1 MKWPNFPQ
9 LLLLLLS
16 LTSLFACKSEEEVE
30 PYDPTTQGRVSF
42 ELVRHNV
49 YILSD
54 LTDARTIK
62 VTLLT
67 SEGDT
72 LALPSLPLSGNE
84 DLISTPFLPLPAG
97 EYTLLGYR
105 CFDLQADLIEDLD
118 IELTKDNRFEVA
130 PGTDTPFSL
139 PIQVKQV
146 LTTSNLYNSLRG
158 ICLEI
163 LGDDESLWPASWDFE
178 SGEIDINW
186 AGLEFDTDANSNPTD
201 VIGLVIDGEPDYII
215 NSDTW
220 ERQLVSLPEFHDMKV
235 LPSCVANLTGLQNL
249 VIRRCMLEEIPVEIA
264 KSHINSLAIEHTPL
278 KHLPEELGEMPDLTD
293 VFLRGNALS
302 QFPACFTRVSTME
315 VFSIEDEALSEIPAS
330 IAAWGEHLVSLTIA
344 GTLVKEIPDVFDRL
358 WHISSLDFSR
368 NAHLSTLPPTI
379 GMEKIPYG
387 VGENF
392 SYSAITGLDLHECA
406 FTSIPAEVQRG
417 GIRYLNMARN
427 AITQVTAQQISAMTD
442 LETLVLDGN
451 QLTHFPRLTNPRLT
465 MLSLIGTGL
474 TREMVDLSGLPSLNP
489 RYVFFTQEEYDAVFK

>member
-1 MKWPNFPQ
+1 MKHKILQ

-16 LTSLFACKSEEEVE
+16 LPLLFACKSEEEMDQ
-30 PYDPTTQGRVSF
+30 PYDPATQGRVSF
-42 ELVRHNV
+42 ELVRRNV

-62 VTLLT
+62 VTLL
-67 SEGDT
+67 SSQGDT
-72 LALPSLPLSGNE
+72 LYLPSLALNGNE
-84 DLISTPFLPLPAG
+84 DIISTPFVPLPVG
-97 EYTLLGYR
+97 GYTLLGYR
-105 CFDLQADLIEDLD
+105 CFDLQANLIEDLD
-118 IELTKDNRFEVA
+118 IVLTKDNYFEVEA
-130 PGTDTPFSL
+130 GEDIPLSL

-163 LGDDESLWPASWDFE
+163 LGDDESLWPVSWDFE

-201 VIGLVIDGEPDYII
+201 VIGLVIDGYPQFVI

-220 ERQLVSLPEFHDMKV
+220 EQQLVSLPEFYDMTV

-249 VIRRCMLEEIPVEIA
+249 VIRNCMLEKIPAEIA
-264 KSHINSLAIEHTPL
+264 KSHINSLAIENTQL

-293 VFLRGNALS
+293 VILRGNALT
-302 QFPACFTRVSTME
+302 QFPECLTHISTME
-315 VFSIEDEALSEIPAS
+315 FFAIEDEAISEVPAS
-330 IAAWGEHLVSLTIA
+330 IADWGEHLVSLTIA
-344 GTLVKEIPDVFDRL
+344 GTQVEEIPDVFDRL
-358 WHISSLDFSR
+358 WHVSSLDFSR
-368 NAHLSTLPPTI
+368 NANLSTLPATI

-387 VGENF
+387 VGEYF
-392 SYSAITGLDLHECA
+392 SYSAITGLNLQRCA
-406 FTSIPAEVQRG
+406 FTGIPAQVQRG
-417 GIRYLNMARN
+417 GIRYLNMANNR
-427 AITQVTAQQISAMTD
+427 ITRVTAEQLSAMSD

-451 QLTHFPRLTNPRLT
+451 KLSHFPRLTNPNLT

-474 TREMVDLSGLPSLNP
+474 TREQVDLSGLPKLNT